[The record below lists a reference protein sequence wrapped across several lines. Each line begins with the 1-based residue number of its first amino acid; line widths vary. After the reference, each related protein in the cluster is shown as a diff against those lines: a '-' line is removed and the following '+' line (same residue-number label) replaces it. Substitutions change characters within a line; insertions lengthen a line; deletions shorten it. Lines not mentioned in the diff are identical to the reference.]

1 VNILEINDR
10 DGIII
15 QSVTPARGG
24 RLLGKCN
31 GVGSTFVCE
40 NGGASSLDIVHV
52 ITYNHLNRKKQ
63 SILLLF
69 SYKLTYL
76 KLMELPQDQQQ

>member
-52 ITYNHLNRKKQ
+52 ITYNHIFKTNGTTARPAAIKNVKVRCVPVVR
-63 SILLLF
+63 
-69 SYKLTYL
+69 
-76 KLMELPQDQQQ
+76 E